1 MDFTKEISGKMSDN
15 EEDSAEDRMMK
26 VEALKAEKRKLKG
39 AITRQLNELASR
51 VAGVC
56 GGVELRS
63 FEEIEEIKATLERL
77 EKIKDKTFERL
88 EESRTLYQ
96 ELKN

>member
-39 AITRQLNELASR
+39 AITRRLNEFTVS
-51 VAGVC
+51 
-56 GGVELRS
+56 
-63 FEEIEEIKATLERL
+63 
-77 EKIKDKTFERL
+77 
-88 EESRTLYQ
+88 ESGCWRQ
-96 ELKN
+96 RRR